1 MPTTRAL
8 SAHDT
13 TIHHYAAL
21 RTYGRRMPRQT
32 SSRKRIATAVRLPE
46 DLHDE
51 LQRQADRRDVSVNF
65 LVVRAVQRY
74 LESAPDP
81 NALETAAPRSA

>member
-1 MPTTRAL
+1 
-8 SAHDT
+8 
-13 TIHHYAAL
+13 
-21 RTYGRRMPRQT
+21 MPRRT
-32 SSRKRIATAVRLPE
+32 SSEKRIATAVRLPE

-81 NALETAAPRSA
+81 TALETAAPRSA

>member
-1 MPTTRAL
+1 M
-8 SAHDT
+8 
-13 TIHHYAAL
+13 
-21 RTYGRRMPRQT
+21 
-32 SSRKRIATAVRLPE
+32 RLPK

-51 LQRQADRRDVSVNF
+51 LQRQADQRDVSVNF

-81 NALETAAPRSA
+81 TALETAAPRSA